1 MAHGEIIDIQP
12 LPDSRRE
19 VTVSS
24 SYTTVQRIVL
34 AAGVLDTADGDEVL
48 RRASDL
54 RTVVYDT
61 VRESAKDSKRRKG

>member
-1 MAHGEIIDIQP
+1 MAHGQIIDIQP
-12 LPDSRRE
+12 LPESRRE
-19 VTVSS
+19 VTVST

-54 RTVVYDT
+54 RAVAYDE
-61 VRESAKDSKRRKG
+61 VRRSAKDDKRKRG